1 MNRILG
7 KRGLGV
13 LSVSI
18 LAGAAVAAGTSSADQ
33 GSAKLPP
40 GPGTA
45 KITRAS
51 TAGGGPVTKT
61 FSFIGKPGG
70 KTQSLFNI
78 DDFSMNARCSKQG
91 SPIIYAFSTA
101 PAADLFGR
109 IFDGLGRL
117 HIVKNSSFNKGTKG
131 MAVATSSGDFDA
143 TGVLLFETSKG
154 KTVTVNYAFD
164 NSTTL
169 SKQKVCT
176 VYGSLIAS

>member
-1 MNRILG
+1 MNRIVG

-13 LSVSI
+13 LAISI

-33 GSAKLPP
+33 GSVQLPP

-51 TAGGGPVTKT
+51 TAGAGPVTKT

-70 KTQSLFNI
+70 KTQGIVNI
-78 DDFSMNARCSKQG
+78 DNFQMNARCSKQG

-117 HIVKNSSFNKGTKG
+117 HIVKNSSFNKGTS